1 MCGIAGAIRWDGEP
15 PGPAEVRPLLDTIAH
30 RGPDDHRLE
39 VLTHGVLGT
48 QRLAIIDLAGGT
60 QPRWE
65 TGQRVCLAFNGEVYN
80 HARLRRLLE
89 AEGEAFLTVSDTEV
103 VAALLAFH
111 RPARALK
118 QLNGMFG
125 LAAWDARSEEL
136 LLARDRVGQK
146 PLYWTRTAQGTLVF
160 CSELKGVL
168 THPEVRRTLDPV
180 ALEQFLLFEYV
191 PSPRTIYAG
200 IHKLEPGTL
209 LVADRNGERVERWW
223 TPPLP
228 GVGRRE
234 DGLDRWTAG
243 LRSSL
248 QVAVSHRLLADV
260 PVATLLS
267 GGIDSSAVSALAAA
281 LVPEPLHSFSVGFAE
296 PSFDESTPAR
306 AMAAHLG
313 THHTEVAF
321 HAERLPEV
329 LDALTAGMC
338 EPLADG
344 SLPATWVLH
353 EAVHAAGFRVALSGD
368 GADEHLGGYPTYLAH
383 RVAGTLAPGAA
394 ALAALGAALPASTDN
409 LSRTYLLRRLAAGL
423 AHPAHRRNQIW
434 LGAWLPE
441 ELPALLGRT
450 PSPWSE
456 VDRWATVAEK
466 TPDAVDRAMY
476 LDQRLYLGEGV
487 LTKVDRA
494 SMLHSVEVRSPFLD
508 PTLIGVCATLPRG
521 VRLRTRETKRI
532 LRRAVADLLPAD
544 ILARPKK
551 GFGTPLGPW
560 LRGPCAGLLR
570 GLEDQLAG
578 LCTPAEVRRVCR
590 EHHDGT
596 ADHRRRLWSLLVLA
610 RWRQGP
616 WGPTIR

>member
-1 MCGIAGAIRWDGEP
+1 M
-15 PGPAEVRPLLDTIAH
+15 LDSIAH
-30 RGPDDHRLE
+30 RGPDDDRIE

-48 QRLAIIDLAGGT
+48 RRLAIIDLEGGT
-60 QPRWE
+60 QPRWD
-65 TGQRVCLAFNGEVYN
+65 TGQRVCLAFNGEIYN
-80 HARLRRLLE
+80 HTRLRRLLE
-89 AEGEAFLTVSDTEV
+89 ADDQAFLTVSDTEV
-103 VAALLAFH
+103 VATLLALH
-111 RPARALK
+111 RPDRALA

-125 LAAWDARSEEL
+125 LAAWDARSKEVI
-136 LLARDRVGQK
+136 LARDRVGQK
-146 PLYWTRTAQGTLVF
+146 PLYWTRTAGGTLVF

-168 THPEVRRTLDPV
+168 SHPEVQRRIDPI
-180 ALEQFLLFEYV
+180 ALEQLLLFEYV

-209 LVADRNGERVERWW
+209 LHADRHGERVERWW
-223 TPPLP
+223 QPPLT

-248 QVAVSHRLLADV
+248 QVAVNQRLLADV
-260 PVATLLS
+260 PVVTLLS
-267 GGIDSSAVSALAAA
+267 GGIDSSAVSALAAG
-281 LVPEPLHSFSVGFAE
+281 LVDEPLHSFAVGFAE
-296 PSFDESTPAR
+296 PSFDESSPAR
-306 AMAAHLG
+306 AVAAHLG
-313 THHTEVAF
+313 TR
-321 HAERLPEV
+321 HAEVPFPAGRLPEV
-329 LDALTAGMC
+329 LDALTAGVC

-344 SLPATWVLH
+344 SLAASWVLH
-353 EAVHAAGFRVALSGD
+353 EAVHAAGFKVALSGD

-383 RVAGTLAPGAA
+383 RIAGRLAPGAA

-423 AHPAHRRNQIW
+423 GHPPHRRNQIW

-450 PSPWSE
+450 PSPWAE
-456 VDRWATVAEK
+456 VDRWAQEAEAI
-466 TPDAVDRAMY
+466 PDPVDRAMF

-494 SMLHSVEVRSPFLD
+494 SMLHSVEVRSPFLA
-508 PTLIGVCATLPRG
+508 PNLLGVCATLPRG
-521 VRLRTRETKRI
+521 VRLRTWETKRI

-560 LRGPCAGLLR
+560 LRGPCSGLLD

-578 LCTPAEVRRVCR
+578 VCDPQEVRRVR
-590 EHHDGT
+590 AEHRDGT
-596 ADHRRRLWSLLVLA
+596 ADHRRRLWSLLILA
-610 RWRQGP
+610 RWWHGP